1 MKRPL
6 RFSMSLSILFL
17 SPMSAI
23 VSAAVD
29 IPLSLSSEKNY
40 IVEVVLPGGSTS
52 ANIED
57 GRITAEGASQAL
69 ATVVYYDG
77 LGRPEQTARV
87 GFTATGAD
95 LLSTVGYDE
104 AGREYRQGLPTPVSG
119 NNGCY
124 VNPSTYGQTAQS
136 YYGDTYLYRE
146 TLYENSP
153 LSRTVGVKNPGS
165 VWNAHPKTA
174 AYRCN
179 TAEEV
184 VLFRISSDGVQ
195 RVGRYTPG
203 ALYVT
208 RETDED
214 GIWQESF
221 TDKSGR
227 VVMTRQGNGYD
238 TYYIYDD
245 HGRLCYVLPPMAVDG
260 MHNTGNYP
268 DSHTLLQQYAYL
280 YKYDDRGN
288 CIGKRLPG
296 CKSIQLIYDRANR
309 LVMSQ
314 DGNQQSGSLWTIT
327 KYDALS
333 RVLYTYEANP
343 LRSPGD
349 LRQYCKE
356 KLFVEERADSYT
368 AWPGMGYT
376 LRILLP
382 AANDYRLLTVNY
394 YDDYSFLYIEGTAAS
409 QLAYRSKE
417 GYGAAY
423 SSAKGLLTGTQV
435 FDLTDRSKYAITVYY
450 YDEYGNPVQTRTR
463 HVSGDYEMTY
473 AQCDLS
479 GNILES
485 YTEHLDSRGRL
496 SVSESVE
503 NTYDRSG
510 RLTRTDYTVN
520 DSLSTDWRYEY
531 DELGRISGKSIDG
544 GLTHAKYRY
553 NLQGWITR
561 IEDVDFV
568 QNLYYESLMGNYGK
582 VRYNGNISAMNW
594 TYRTDTDTI
603 VNGYRFTY
611 DAHDRLASAYSVTG
625 SDFSSGR
632 YHVEY
637 EYDKHGNMV
646 NLYRNGGKGGMI
658 DEMNWSYEGNRV
670 VEITD
675 MVGEQGR
682 YDMKE
687 YRDYNHNGLDYF
699 YDSNGNMTADLD
711 RDIVAIRYNLLNQPD
726 TVQFRNGSAIVNY
739 YTADGKRTGSKYL
752 TPLTTV
758 VIPAGQTFGSTSG
771 TAAMSSH
778 VTARR
783 GSLEYAGA
791 DFESD
796 TLIRIHNGDGYLDCS
811 EQDFRYFV
819 RDYQGNIRTVYGSAL
834 KNLKFIEIDK
844 PPRHL
849 ATVPFDWF
857 DRGDMQYI
865 ELQKTVTYQRMQYYP
880 FGLPY
885 EAHYQPEEQPYK
897 YGGKEFI
904 ELHGYDSYDFDA
916 RMYYPALCR
925 FMTMDLLCEKYYSIS
940 PYAYCNNNP
949 VNYVDPDGR
958 DWYIDDTNAI
968 LYDPELSEKTKHK
981 LLQEGQRYLGATY
994 QSKDRQGNVTT
1005 NYRKD
1010 GSIIFTNEKDA
1021 YNRIVNNSEQTGNE
1035 EMGIIMNNG
1044 ILVLPSYKNSP
1055 TEIDM
1060 KDYGYSIKDGIV
1072 TNSMGETF
1080 NSIATIHTHPNGSGP
1095 STYDF
1100 DNFGDLG
1107 LAQNT
1112 PYKPVYVLQL
1122 KDKYE
1127 VSFIIAAPNASKS
1140 GAYMK
1145 FFLTQEYSYANI
1157 HNLKNGRFS
1166 LIQYTNSNNFRKA
1179 FK

>member
-1 MKRPL
+1 M
-6 RFSMSLSILFL
+6 
-17 SPMSAI
+17 
-23 VSAAVD
+23 
-29 IPLSLSSEKNY
+29 
-40 IVEVVLPGGSTS
+40 
-52 ANIED
+52 
-57 GRITAEGASQAL
+57 
-69 ATVVYYDG
+69 
-77 LGRPEQTARV
+77 
-87 GFTATGAD
+87 
-95 LLSTVGYDE
+95 
-104 AGREYRQGLPTPVSG
+104 
-119 NNGCY
+119 
-124 VNPSTYGQTAQS
+124 
-136 YYGDTYLYRE
+136 
-146 TLYENSP
+146 
-153 LSRTVGVKNPGS
+153 
-165 VWNAHPKTA
+165 
-174 AYRCN
+174 
-179 TAEEV
+179 
-184 VLFRISSDGVQ
+184 
-195 RVGRYTPG
+195 
-203 ALYVT
+203 
-208 RETDED
+208 
-214 GIWQESF
+214 
-221 TDKSGR
+221 
-227 VVMTRQGNGYD
+227 
-238 TYYIYDD
+238 
-245 HGRLCYVLPPMAVDG
+245 
-260 MHNTGNYP
+260 
-268 DSHTLLQQYAYL
+268 
-280 YKYDDRGN
+280 
-288 CIGKRLPG
+288 
-296 CKSIQLIYDRANR
+296 IYDRANR

-333 RVLYTYEANP
+333 RVLYTYETDP
-343 LRSPGD
+343 LQSPPD
-349 LRQYCKE
+349 LYRYCRE
-356 KLFVEERADSYT
+356 RRFVEERADSYT

-382 AANDYRLLTVNY
+382 VANDYRLLTVNY

-450 YDEYGNPVQTRTR
+450 YDEYGNPVQTRSR

-510 RLTRTDYTVN
+510 RLTRTDYAVN

-711 RDIVAIRYNLLNQPD
+711 RDIVAIRYNLLNLPD

-811 EQDFRYFV
+811 EPDFRYFV
-819 RDYQGNIRTVYGSAL
+819 RDYQGNIRTVYGSAVAKL
-834 KNLKFIEIDK
+834 IPVEPPFSLTNRGAIGGDK
-844 PPRHL
+844 PPIR
-849 ATVPFDWF
+849 PKP
-857 DRGDMQYI
+857 I
-865 ELQKTVTYQRMQYYP
+865 EYTVTYQRMQYYP

-925 FMTMDLLCEKYYSIS
+925 FMTMDPLCEKYYSIS

-958 DWYIDDTNAI
+958 DAVFIAFPDYKISAFGKQWSNLGHAGVLLIDNKTGLTKYYEYGRYDKAGIGEVRQKTISNVVIDKETGKPTVESMNKVMSEISKVGQGGRIEGAYIESDKFKEMNDYAQSKKAENDNPDRKEYSITGNNCGTFAGDVVKQDPNVKKQSPTI
-968 LYDPELSEKTKHK
+968 IDPRPNSMVKEYQDNFKPINYDPKTEKI
-981 LLQEGQRYLGATY
+981 EW
-994 QSKDRQGNVTT
+994 
-1005 NYRKD
+1005 
-1010 GSIIFTNEKDA
+1010 
-1021 YNRIVNNSEQTGNE
+1021 EQ
-1035 EMGIIMNNG
+1035 
-1044 ILVLPSYKNSP
+1044 
-1055 TEIDM
+1055 
-1060 KDYGYSIKDGIV
+1060 
-1072 TNSMGETF
+1072 
-1080 NSIATIHTHPNGSGP
+1080 
-1095 STYDF
+1095 
-1100 DNFGDLG
+1100 
-1107 LAQNT
+1107 
-1112 PYKPVYVLQL
+1112 
-1122 KDKYE
+1122 
-1127 VSFIIAAPNASKS
+1127 
-1140 GAYMK
+1140 
-1145 FFLTQEYSYANI
+1145 
-1157 HNLKNGRFS
+1157 
-1166 LIQYTNSNNFRKA
+1166 
-1179 FK
+1179 